1 MNFDDDAPPDL
12 VDVSDGIK
20 DTEEG
25 VSVKVP
31 ITIVTG
37 EIVNDAD
44 ENARFISDL
53 MERTG
58 YLGAGKTTLLNYILT
73 AQHGKKI
80 AVIMNAVDIEKSL
93 TVNQGDKRVEEWLEV
108 GNGCLCCSVKD
119 TGVNAIE
126 SLMEK
131 KGAFDYILL
140 ETTGLADPGN
150 IAPLFWVDDGLGSTI
165 YLDGVVTLVDAKNIL
180 YSLDDPKGKIEDH
193 NEHDHHGPLMTTAH
207 VQISHADVIVLNKA
221 DLVSEDEL
229 RKVKERIE
237 SINGAARI
245 HVTEKSVVPQLEGFL
260 LDLHAYDQF
269 NVAEAKS
276 KGHSHLD
283 PTISTVSIP
292 VPALRPEQLDDV
304 DRWLR
309 AVLWDHRLPAT
320 ESTTEF
326 EIHRSK
332 GRLVFNNGDV
342 KLLQGVREIFELIDA
357 PDGAE
362 ISSTGGKIILIG
374 AVPQSLRGMPG
385 AFGSQQQP
393 QQGRSVST
401 RLPNANN
408 ASGWAFNAAVPMGG
422 AAFQNQARQ
431 LGGNVSFAQSLSG
444 SQPAT
449 PLDLSEFPSLSN
461 NSQLPSTT
469 QGSMWSTAG
478 SRNISGPVQRSQPT
492 PGSSQQAGQDDLFGP
507 PSSRMQSNQGPFRFG
522 AQPAQVQPNS
532 VDDFPPLN
540 RTSNGEI
547 GSERGANLMSSLG
560 FSPQNPGSSGP
571 MQNNGGNGLLNAL
584 TATNRANEVRSPPA
598 IGTPNGSGRPQQ
610 QQQDGKQ
617 KSAMFREDDSGKASE
632 VTSPAA
638 EGRGSLGVIGSEG
651 PNGRTAERKDS
662 QAAEVVDPLAGMAAV
677 DKWGIKGLR
686 TLMNNYPDYH
696 AMIIGMDPSTIGL
709 DLSSPDCP
717 LDAKQ
722 QMAAV
727 ELHSRNWRWHK
738 KLQVWLT
745 KDEHMTPQILSP
757 NHERGYY
764 IVWDTTTWR
773 KDRATELKSQSFALR
788 ETGYSEAT
796 CRVIPQSRPQKATM
810 SDEQISLPFFAI
822 VLLVSGLIVRYLFF
836 SGPRPERPPVRT
848 AEQIFRSR
856 EVAVQR
862 IQQMF
867 PQVERRSILW
877 DLQRNGGNIQSTTE
891 RILAGRLETPPVTFQ
906 PPPLRNQTPPSGS
919 SGPAA
924 KQPEKPSQPDLITRY
939 NLKSKISE
947 ATTTEETKDGARQ
960 EEDKKGKGWSSNR
973 DERQTALQRRRDEMI
988 LAARRKMEA
997 KIAAEKTSQGS
1008 S

>member
-1 MNFDDDAPPDL
+1 MNIDDDAPPEL
-12 VDVSDGIK
+12 VDVSGGIQNSG
-20 DTEEG
+20 EG

-31 ITIVTG
+31 ITIV
-37 EIVNDAD
+37 
-44 ENARFISDL
+44 
-53 MERTG
+53 TG

-80 AVIMNAVDIEKSL
+80 AVIMNEFGDSVDIEKSL
-93 TVNQGDKRVEEWLEV
+93 TVSQGDNRVEEWLEV

-180 YSLDDPKGKIEDH
+180 YSLDDTKGKIEDH

-221 DLVSEDEL
+221 DLVSEDDL
-229 RKVKERIE
+229 RRVRERIE

-245 HVTEKSVVPQLEGFL
+245 HVTQRSEVPELEGFL

-269 NVAEAKS
+269 NVEEAKN

-292 VPALRPEQLDDV
+292 VPALRPEQLQDV

-309 AVLWDHRLPAT
+309 AILWDHKLSGT
-320 ESTTEF
+320 ENNVEF

-332 GRLVFNNGDV
+332 GRLVFNNGEV
-342 KLLQGVREIFELIDA
+342 KLLQGVREIFEIMDA
-357 PDGAE
+357 PNGAE
-362 ISSTGGKIILIG
+362 IT
-374 AVPQSLRGMPG
+374 A
-385 AFGSQQQP
+385 
-393 QQGRSVST
+393 T
-401 RLPNANN
+401 EANN

-422 AAFQNQARQ
+422 GAFQNQARQ

-461 NSQLPSTT
+461 NSQLPSTI

-478 SRNISGPVQRSQPT
+478 SRNISGPIQRNQPT
-492 PGSSQQAGQDDLFGP
+492 QGSSQQGGQDDLFGP
-507 PSSRMQSNQGPFRFG
+507 PSSRMQPNQGPFRFG
-522 AQPAQVQPNS
+522 AQPSSQVQPNS

-547 GSERGANLMSSLG
+547 GSERGGNVMSSIG
-560 FSPQNPGSSGP
+560 FGPQNPSSSGP
-571 MQNNGGNGLLNAL
+571 MQSGGGNGLLNAL
-584 TATNRANEVRSPPA
+584 TATSRASDVRSPPA
-598 IGTPNGSGRPQQ
+598 IGTPNGPGRQQPQQ
-610 QQQDGKQ
+610 QHDGKQ
-617 KSAMFREDDSGKASE
+617 KFREDGSGKASE
-632 VTSPAA
+632 VASPTA

-651 PNGRTAERKDS
+651 PNGRLAERKDS
-662 QAAEVVDPLAGMAAV
+662 QAADVVDPLAGMAAV

-696 AMIIGMDPSTIGL
+696 AMIIGMDPSSIGL
-709 DLSSPDCP
+709 DLSSPDLISTQMYSVLDDTPPKPTVNTNKFRLPDCYSVTNVQPIETKIQSFNEETLFWIFYSCP

-764 IVWDTTTWR
+764 IVWDTATWR
-773 KDRATELKSQSFALR
+773 KDRR
-788 ETGYSEAT
+788 EFTLHYGDLDT
-796 CRVIPQSRPQKATM
+796 
-810 SDEQISLPFFAI
+810 SL
-822 VLLVSGLIVRYLFF
+822 G
-836 SGPRPERPPVRT
+836 
-848 AEQIFRSR
+848 
-856 EVAVQR
+856 
-862 IQQMF
+862 
-867 PQVERRSILW
+867 
-877 DLQRNGGNIQSTTE
+877 
-891 RILAGRLETPPVTFQ
+891 Q
-906 PPPLRNQTPPSGS
+906 PPPVLS
-919 SGPAA
+919 
-924 KQPEKPSQPDLITRY
+924 
-939 NLKSKISE
+939 
-947 ATTTEETKDGARQ
+947 
-960 EEDKKGKGWSSNR
+960 
-973 DERQTALQRRRDEMI
+973 
-988 LAARRKMEA
+988 
-997 KIAAEKTSQGS
+997 
-1008 S
+1008 